1 MKTSVLLDVGGT
13 GIKAALC
20 DGAGRISPAK
30 VYPSRAGEG
39 KDALLQHFSRIIR
52 ETRDAAPGDSLSSV
66 RMAFPGPFDYARG
79 APLLTG
85 LAKYEALYGVAL
97 PGALDVPP
105 ETGWLFLNDVEAF
118 ALGAIEEYGIA
129 GRAVFLCL
137 GTGAG
142 SAFSVGGK
150 ISTDESEGILPG
162 GWVYPL
168 PFLDERI
175 DDFLSVRGLTRLGG
189 GLSPLELSGRP
200 EGRAVYAEFGARLRD
215 AMAPVVARFRPD
227 VFVLGGGISKSAA
240 LFQEPLA
247 ALLGS
252 IRAELIVAEDTSALI
267 FKGLAGRNVNG
278 R

>member
-1 MKTSVLLDVGGT
+1 MDVLLDVGGT

-20 DGAGRISPAK
+20 DGTGHITPAK

-39 KDALLQHFSRIIR
+39 KEALLCHFSNIIR
-52 ETRDAAPGDSLSSV
+52 ETRDAAPGGALGAV

-79 APLLTG
+79 APLLNG
-85 LAKYEALYGVAL
+85 LAKYEALYGVTL
-97 PGALDVPP
+97 PDALDAPP
-105 ETGWLFLNDVEAF
+105 GTGWMFLNDVDAF
-118 ALGAIEEYGIA
+118 ALGAIEKFGLG
-129 GRAVFLCL
+129 GRVVFLCL

-150 ISTDESEGILPG
+150 ISADESEGIPPG

-168 PFLDERI
+168 PFLDGRI
-175 DDFLSVRGLTRLGG
+175 DDFLSVRGLAKLGG

-200 EGRAVYAEFGARLRD
+200 EGLAVYVEFGGRLRD

-227 VFVLGGGISKSAA
+227 AFVLGGGISKSAA

-247 ALLGS
+247 TLLKGF
-252 IRAELIVAEDTSALI
+252 RAELIVAEDTSALI
-267 FKGLAGRNVNG
+267 FKGLAGRNLNG
-278 R
+278 H

>member
-20 DGAGRISPAK
+20 DEAGRITPAR

-39 KDALLQHFSRIIR
+39 RDALLRHFSRIIR
-52 ETRDAAPGDSLSSV
+52 ETLDAAPGVALPTV
-66 RMAFPGPFDYARG
+66 RMAFPGPFDYVRG

-85 LAKYEALYGVAL
+85 LAKYEALYGVRL
-97 PGALDVPP
+97 PDALDVPP
-105 ETGWLFLNDVEAF
+105 GTGWLFLNDVEAF
-118 ALGAIEEYGIA
+118 ALGAIEKYGLA

-142 SAFSVGGK
+142 SAFSIGGK
-150 ISTDESEGILPG
+150 ISADESEGIPPG

-168 PFLDERI
+168 PFLGGRI
-175 DDFLSVRGLTRLGG
+175 DDFLSVRGLTELGG
-189 GLSPLELSGRP
+189 GLSPLELSARP
-200 EGRAVYAEFGARLRD
+200 EGRAVYAEFGARLRA
-215 AMAPVVARFRPD
+215 AMASVVARFRPD
-227 VFVLGGGISKSAA
+227 AFVLGGGISKSAA
-240 LFQEPLA
+240 LFQGPLA

-252 IRAELIVAEDTSALI
+252 ARAELIVAEDTSALI

-278 R
+278 H